1 MQVITLTTDMGL
13 QDHYVAAL
21 KGTILNQTKSVQLV
35 DVSHLVPAFNV
46 VYASY
51 LLKNCFE
58 DFPVGTIHIMA
69 VDSEPLINFGSTD
82 SGAFPSVMLF
92 KGHYFISNDN
102 GFFSLLLE
110 QNKPEGFWR
119 LDDVLSNPKNFIFP
133 AKHILAPVACRIA
146 KGEAVTE
153 FATEQK
159 EMKRAMMLN
168 AVVETNLIKGGVIHI
183 DHYGNIIT
191 NVSRDLFERFGKETP
206 FTIFLRHK
214 EYFIDRIS
222 NGYNEVVPGEK
233 VAIFNANNL
242 LEIALNRGA
251 NGQNG
256 GASSLLGIRLND
268 IIRIEFQPRGSHQT
282 LDSLF

>member
-21 KGTILNQTKSVQLV
+21 KGTILSQTKSVQLV
-35 DVSHLVPAFNV
+35 DISHVVPAFNV
-46 VYASY
+46 VYAAY
-51 LLKNCFE
+51 LLKSCFE
-58 DFPVGTIHIMA
+58 DFPPGTIHIVA
-69 VDSEPLINFGSTD
+69 VDSEPLINFGSAD
-82 SGAFPSVMLF
+82 AGSFPSVMAY
-92 KGHYFISNDN
+92 KGHFFVANDN
-102 GFFSLLLE
+102 GFFALLLDHH
-110 QNKPEGFWR
+110 KPDGFWR
-119 LDDVLSNPKNFIFP
+119 MDDVLSNPRNFVFP
-133 AKHILAPVACRIA
+133 AKHILAPAACRLA
-146 KGEAVTE
+146 NGEAVTT
-153 FATEQK
+153 FASEQK
-159 EMKRAMMLN
+159 AMKRAMAMN

-191 NVSRDLFERFGKETP
+191 NVTRDLFERFGKDTP

-214 EYFIDRIS
+214 EYYIDQIS

-233 VAIFNANNL
+233 VAIFNSNNL

-251 NGQNG
+251 DGQNG

-268 IIRIEFQPRGSHQT
+268 IIRIEFHPRGSHQT